1 MKNVQQAIKRL
12 LKAREQNERIGIWG
26 DYDPDGICSATM
38 LYENLLKIGFNKNNL
53 YIVLPNL
60 RQYGRSFNQ
69 FHLDYLKQKKVSL
82 IVGVDF
88 GTADFRGTDK
98 AIAMGFNVIFLDHH
112 QPLNG
117 TVKAI
122 LVNPWQKGDPY
133 PHKNWSAV
141 GVVYKFLEDL
151 YRHIKKDRK
160 ILEKSL
166 DLFTLG
172 MLADR
177 TIKDGANLPYLKQ
190 GLKTI
195 NQKKRLGVKIIFKA
209 VGAKKAD
216 FSVIEQ
222 DWVDYL
228 GSLEGNNEE
237 NNLFRLLTTDREETA
252 RGLAEDI
259 YKKYKTFRAIVKK
272 SVRLGIKEFKKRP
285 GLKMIF
291 WEQNLKMVGATSSVA
306 EKLNDYFKVPVFI
319 CEKIDHYYRCSIRA
333 GHIKNVNVVEVLK
346 SCKDLFMNFGGHPRA
361 AGFKTSAEN
370 FPKVKQ
376 AIEKY
381 YE

>member
-1 MKNVQQAIKRL
+1 MKNVERAVERL
-12 LKAREQNERIGIWG
+12 LKAKKQGEKIGIWG

-38 LYENLLKIGFNKNNL
+38 LYENLLKIGFDENSL

-69 FHLDYLKQKKVSL
+69 FHLDYLKHKKVSL

-88 GTADFRGTDK
+88 GTADFRGTEK
-98 AIAMGFNVIFLDHH
+98 AIGLGFDVIFLDHH

-117 TVKAI
+117 TIKAI
-122 LVNPWQKGDPY
+122 LINPWQKGDPY

-151 YRHIKKDRK
+151 YQYIKKDRK
-160 ILEKSL
+160 ILRESL
-166 DLFTLG
+166 DLFTFG
-172 MLADR
+172 MLTDR
-177 TIKDGANLPYLKQ
+177 TIKDKINLPYLKQ

-195 NQKKRLGVKIIFKA
+195 NQKKRLGVKMIFETTG
-209 VGAKKAD
+209 VKKTD
-216 FSVIEQ
+216 FSIIEK

-237 NNLFRLLTTDREETA
+237 NNLFRLLTTCQEKTA
-252 RGLAEDI
+252 RELAGDI
-259 YKKYKTFRAIVKK
+259 YKKYKVFRAIVKK
-272 SVRLGIKEFKKRP
+272 SVRLGIKEFKKRRDFRV
-285 GLKMIF
+285 IF

-333 GHIKNVNVVEVLK
+333 GHIKNANVVEVLK

-361 AGFKTSAEN
+361 AGFKVSVEN